1 MEVFWSYFC
10 LPISVT
16 FLDSIC
22 TDKVSVPDS
31 MLRLTDIFFA
41 NRFLKGSWVFEKI
54 TLVGLALESIDLLQK
69 LVWQRVH
76 ILLRCEIMGKCSENY
91 RNILLYVITE
101 RLRGTR
107 GVQLGN
113 NQVPLRYK
121 EFKLTVGYT
130 GIVQPKKNRK
140 SANHMRIKS
149 DKVWANK

>member
-1 MEVFWSYFC
+1 
-10 LPISVT
+10 
-16 FLDSIC
+16 
-22 TDKVSVPDS
+22 
-31 MLRLTDIFFA
+31 
-41 NRFLKGSWVFEKI
+41 
-54 TLVGLALESIDLLQK
+54 
-69 LVWQRVH
+69 
-76 ILLRCEIMGKCSENY
+76 MGKCSENY

-149 DKVWANK
+149 DKV